1 MNHSHLYRKES
12 IKLHFKQWSNKG
24 YAAFCSMGKV
34 VHIDNLAISLTQWI
48 GNLIELVEETVQNC
62 LSQKVDEAAEEL
74 LEQDM
79 LQVLPVVVS
88 TDVECVNKVIRNN
101 NTNCR

>member
-1 MNHSHLYRKES
+1 MNHSHLYRSES

-48 GNLIELVEETVQNC
+48 GNLIELVEETVQC
-62 LSQKVDEAAEEL
+62 RLSQEVDEAAEEL

-88 TDVECVNKVIRNN
+88 ADVECVNKIIRNN

>member
-1 MNHSHLYRKES
+1 MNNRSIYREES
-12 IKLHFKQWSNKG
+12 LKLHFKQWSNKG
-24 YAAFCSMGKV
+24 YAAFCSVGKV
-34 VHIDNLAISLTQWI
+34 VHIGNLAISLTQWI

-62 LSQKVDEAAEEL
+62 LLKEEDEAAEEL

-88 TDVECVNKVIRNN
+88 TDVVCVNKVIRNN